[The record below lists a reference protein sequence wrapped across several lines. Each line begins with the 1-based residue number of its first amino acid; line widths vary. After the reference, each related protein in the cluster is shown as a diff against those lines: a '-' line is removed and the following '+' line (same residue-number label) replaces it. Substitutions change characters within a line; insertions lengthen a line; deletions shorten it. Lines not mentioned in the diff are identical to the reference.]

1 MIRLTKW
8 FGAAALLVTL
18 PALAATG
25 ASERD
30 WTIGPWIKGKNYS
43 VGMPARPEQTRS
55 GFAIDFPTTPRSHVH
70 YVTFDPGSLEGKSEI
85 VMRYRIDA
93 EPGTRFVPQQ
103 EPDKPGAISLF
114 FQRRGDNWTARGRYE
129 FYRWYAPAAKVK
141 QLARGT
147 HEIRIALDDPAWISV
162 AYRNPAVAPELFDAA
177 KRDTAKVGFVL
188 GSDLLRGHGVY
199 ATRPARM
206 TVTSFEIR

>member
-1 MIRLTKW
+1 MKKLTSLL
-8 FGAAALLVTL
+8 GALSLVGG
-18 PALAATG
+18 ATVAFAG
-25 ASERD
+25 VTVDRD

-43 VGMPARPEQTRS
+43 VGMPARPESTDA
-55 GFAIDFPTTPRSHVH
+55 GIAIDFPTTPRSHVH

-114 FQRRGDNWTARGRYE
+114 FQRRGDNWSARGRYE
-129 FYRWYAPAAKVK
+129 FYRWYAPTAKVK
-141 QLARGT
+141 QLSRGN
-147 HEIRIALDDPAWISV
+147 HEIRISLDDPEWISV
-162 AYRNPAVAPELFDAA
+162 GYRNPAVAPELFEAA

-188 GSDLLRGHGVY
+188 GSDVLRGHGVY
-199 ATRPARM
+199 ATGPARM
-206 TVTSFEIR
+206 TVTGFEIR